1 MEALDQKLDRVS
13 GDVQNVIALYD
24 YAEKLYPYEN
34 IRKPF
39 VVHSPSLPNT
49 YSSTNINKDAMLLT
63 SLLMAAPLT
72 SSQAQAY
79 MASCLSSS

>member
-39 VVHSPSLPNT
+39 VVHSSSLPNT
-49 YSSTNINKDAMLLT
+49 YS
-63 SLLMAAPLT
+63 
-72 SSQAQAY
+72 
-79 MASCLSSS
+79 